1 MPSVR
6 SGRRGDSGRVS
17 FRNDQ
22 LRFLREAAAEHG
34 DVFGFRLFGMPVIVL
49 NDPDHIH
56 QVLVGQR
63 HKYDKEVLM
72 YKMVR
77 PVLRNGLIPHPGGE
91 PYRRQRRMMQP
102 AFRPAVAARFAE
114 GMTDETARMLD
125 GWRDAHRPGD
135 VADLSR
141 EFGELTL
148 RITTRTLFSAQVGET
163 ARRFAEA
170 FTEANDI
177 LGRFFRFPFPPL
189 SVPTPSHLRLRRAIR
204 RMDACVSSFIAD
216 SAGNTGNT
224 ANTANTENTAGGTD
238 LLGILMNAVDEE
250 DGRGMDLRQLHHEVL
265 NIVVG
270 AYETT
275 TNAMAWTFQVLAA
288 RPDVESRLH
297 EELDRVLGG
306 RPPGFEDL
314 RHTPYARRVVDEV
327 LRMYSPAWQFMR
339 RAREED
345 TVGGYRIPAGANI
358 YLNTYLLHRHPDH
371 WEDPDRFDPDRF
383 TPERSKD
390 RHRHAYLPFGAGER
404 ICIGQHFALVE
415 LQLVLMTIA
424 QRYRF
429 TIPPGQPPVLPRPL
443 TTLQP
448 GGGVH
453 LEVRPRSAAGTE
465 AVAGAAADPGD
476 PGRAVPEGGRR

>member
-1 MPSVR
+1 MPAPSAPRQAHGSGTPRRVPSVR
-6 SGRRGDSGRVS
+6 SGRRGESGRVS
-17 FRNDQ
+17 FRSDQ

-49 NDPDHIH
+49 NNPDHIH

-77 PVLRNGLIPHPGGE
+77 PVLRNGLIPNPGGE

-125 GWRDAHRPGD
+125 GWRDAYRSGE

-216 SAGNTGNT
+216 SA
-224 ANTANTENTAGGTD
+224 ENPENERGGTD

-314 RHTPYARRVVDEV
+314 RRTPYARRVVDEV

-345 TVGGYRIPAGANI
+345 SVGGYRIPAGANI
-358 YLNTYLLHRHPDH
+358 YLNTYLLHRHPGY

-383 TPERSKD
+383 TPERSD
-390 RHRHAYLPFGAGER
+390 GRHRHAYLPFGAGER

-453 LEVRPRSAAGTE
+453 LEVRPRSAAG
-465 AVAGAAADPGD
+465 A
-476 PGRAVPEGGRR
+476 AVPEGGGR